1 MSLIIKRTDYDIIF
15 AGWGA
20 SACILLNEMAKTKKL
35 EGKRI
40 LILDPDEKQEN
51 DKTFCFWA
59 EPSDEI
65 FQDYKSIV
73 SNSWNKIQINNNT
86 AQTISPLK
94 YYHLN
99 SIDLYNLARKIIN
112 NYDIEYLKESVL
124 GIYKEDKLFIES
136 DNKIYTSSWVF
147 DGRPPDFSK
156 LDKKDYYI
164 SQSFFGYKISLE
176 NSTFDSDVYH
186 MMDFRVSQNTA
197 TQFIYILPYSKTK
210 ALVEL
215 TRFGKQ
221 VLNQNEAEQ
230 ELEKFIQKHYGKH
243 EILETE
249 KGIIPMSSVLPKNEI
264 AKNCVNIGTR
274 AGNVKPSTGYA
285 FKNMFKQAKAICS
298 TKDFSVNKVAVN
310 KRFLFYD
317 QLLLIILTVWPSKGR
332 PIFERLF
339 KIKSSHFVLNFLDEK
354 TSITEDLGMFT
365 KLQVGVFIKA
375 LFLWI
380 YWRLKP
386 FLIPLLM
393 VFYVIYNPLSES
405 VSSMSMSSFQLSLLI
420 FGLLVVGIPHGALDH
435 LTGFISNK
443 KKISLK
449 FIMIYLALMVPIFLL
464 WYWFP
469 LLGLIF
475 FLIYS
480 SWHFGQTDMENWQIK
495 SKYIGFVWGII
506 LLGFLLLTHID
517 ELNVVLKALEIQTL
531 SSFKGIDVL
540 CYSLIIFG
548 YIISIYYKKTEW
560 ILLVTFLL
568 FSKYINLIFA
578 FGLYFIFHHSRLGW
592 KHLKKSLAISHL
604 KMYLLALPFNIG
616 AIVLFF
622 LFFNNFDLTIGENI
636 AYFFIFLSCVSF
648 PHVISMDVFYKNR
661 I

>member
-1 MSLIIKRTDYDIIF
+1 MSQIIKRTDYDIIF

-186 MMDFRVSQNTA
+186 MMDFRVSQHTA

-221 VLNQNEAEQ
+221 ILNQNEAEK

-249 KGIIPMSSVLPKNEI
+249 KGIIPMSSILPKNEI
-264 AKNCVNIGTR
+264 VKNCINIGTR

-298 TKDFSVNKVAVN
+298 SKDFSVNKVAVN

-365 KLQVGVFIKA
+365 KLQVGVFVKA

-386 FLIPLLM
+386 FLIPLIM

-506 LLGFLLLTHID
+506 LLGFLLLTHLD

-622 LFFNNFDLTIGENI
+622 LFFNNFDLTLGENI

-661 I
+661 S

>member
-1 MSLIIKRTDYDIIF
+1 MSQIIKRTDYDIIF

-186 MMDFRVSQNTA
+186 MMDFRVSQHTA

-221 VLNQNEAEQ
+221 ILNQNEAEK
-230 ELEKFIQKHYGKH
+230 ELEKFIQKNYGKH

-249 KGIIPMSSVLPKNEI
+249 KGIIPMSSILPKNEI
-264 AKNCVNIGTR
+264 AKNCINIGTR

-298 TKDFSVNKVAVN
+298 SKDFSVNKVAVN

-365 KLQVGVFIKA
+365 KLQVGVFVKA

-469 LLGLIF
+469 MLGLIF

-506 LLGFLLLTHID
+506 LLGFLLLTHLD

-622 LFFNNFDLTIGENI
+622 LFFNNFDLTLGENI

-648 PHVISMDVFYKNR
+648 PHVISMDVFYKNKS
-661 I
+661 

>member
-1 MSLIIKRTDYDIIF
+1 MSQIIKRTDYDIIF

-186 MMDFRVSQNTA
+186 MMDFRVSQHTA

-221 VLNQNEAEQ
+221 ILNQNEAEK
-230 ELEKFIQKHYGKH
+230 ELEKFIQKNYGKH

-249 KGIIPMSSVLPKNEI
+249 KGIIPMSSILPKNEI
-264 AKNCVNIGTR
+264 AKNCINIGTR

-298 TKDFSVNKVAVN
+298 SKDFSVNKVAVN

-380 YWRLKP
+380 YWKLKS

-506 LLGFLLLTHID
+506 LLCFLLLTHLD

-540 CYSLIIFG
+540 CFILIIFG
-548 YIISIYYKKTEW
+548 YIISIFYKKTEW

-568 FSKYINLIFA
+568 FSQHINLIFA

-622 LFFNNFDLTIGENI
+622 LFFNNFDLTLGENI

-661 I
+661 S

>member
-1 MSLIIKRTDYDIIF
+1 MSQIIKRTDYDIIF

-186 MMDFRVSQNTA
+186 MMDFRVSQHTA

-221 VLNQNEAEQ
+221 ILNQNEAEK

-249 KGIIPMSSVLPKNEI
+249 KGIIPMSSILPKNEI

-298 TKDFSVNKVAVN
+298 SKDFSVNKVAVN

-339 KIKSSHFVLNFLDEK
+339 KIKSSYFVLNFLDEK
-354 TSITEDLGMFT
+354 TSIIEDLGMFT
-365 KLQVGVFIKA
+365 KLQVGVFVKA

-443 KKISLK
+443 KNISLK

-568 FSKYINLIFA
+568 FSKHINLIFA

-622 LFFNNFDLTIGENI
+622 LFFNNFDLTLGENI

-648 PHVISMDVFYKNR
+648 PHVISMDVFYKNKS
-661 I
+661 

>member
-1 MSLIIKRTDYDIIF
+1 MSQIIKRTDYDIIF

-112 NYDIEYLKESVL
+112 NYNIEYLKESVL

-176 NSTFDSDVYH
+176 NSTFDNDVYH
-186 MMDFRVSQNTA
+186 MMDFRVSQHTA

-221 VLNQNEAEQ
+221 ILNQNEAEQ

-249 KGIIPMSSVLPKNEI
+249 KGVIPMSSILPKNEI

-298 TKDFSVNKVAVN
+298 SKDFSVNKVAVN

-354 TSITEDLGMFT
+354 TSITEDIGMFT

-386 FLIPLLM
+386 FLIPLIM

-506 LLGFLLLTHID
+506 LLGFLLLTHLD

-540 CYSLIIFG
+540 CFSLIIFG

-568 FSKYINLIFA
+568 FSQHINLIFA

-622 LFFNNFDLTIGENI
+622 LFFNNFDLTLGENI

-661 I
+661 S

>member
-1 MSLIIKRTDYDIIF
+1 MSQIIKRTDYDIIF

-112 NYDIEYLKESVL
+112 NYNIEYLKESVL

-186 MMDFRVSQNTA
+186 MMDFRVSQHTA

-221 VLNQNEAEQ
+221 ILNQNEAEK
-230 ELEKFIQKHYGKH
+230 ELEKFIQKNYGKH

-249 KGIIPMSSVLPKNEI
+249 KGIIPMSSILPKNEI
-264 AKNCVNIGTR
+264 AKNCINIGTR

-298 TKDFSVNKVAVN
+298 SKDFSVNKVAVN

-354 TSITEDLGMFT
+354 TSIIEDLGMFT
-365 KLQVGVFIKA
+365 KLQVGVFVKA

-469 LLGLIF
+469 MLGLIF

-506 LLGFLLLTHID
+506 LLGFLLLTHLD

-622 LFFNNFDLTIGENI
+622 LFFNNFDLTLGENI

-648 PHVISMDVFYKNR
+648 PHVISMDVFYKNKS
-661 I
+661 

>member
-1 MSLIIKRTDYDIIF
+1 MSQIIKRTDYDIIF

-59 EPSDEI
+59 EPNDEI

-86 AQTISPLK
+86 AQNISPLK

-176 NSTFDSDVYH
+176 NSTFDNDVYH

-221 VLNQNEAEQ
+221 ILNQNEAEQ

-249 KGIIPMSSVLPKNEI
+249 KGVIPMSSVLPKNEI

-298 TKDFSVNKVAVN
+298 SKDFSVNKVAVN

-354 TSITEDLGMFT
+354 TSIIEDLGMFT

-393 VFYVIYNPLSES
+393 VFYVIYNPLTES

-540 CYSLIIFG
+540 CFSLIIFG

-568 FSKYINLIFA
+568 FSQHINLIFA

-622 LFFNNFDLTIGENI
+622 LFFNNFDLTLGENI

-661 I
+661 S

>member
-1 MSLIIKRTDYDIIF
+1 
-15 AGWGA
+15 
-20 SACILLNEMAKTKKL
+20 
-35 EGKRI
+35 
-40 LILDPDEKQEN
+40 
-51 DKTFCFWA
+51 
-59 EPSDEI
+59 
-65 FQDYKSIV
+65 
-73 SNSWNKIQINNNT
+73 
-86 AQTISPLK
+86 
-94 YYHLN
+94 
-99 SIDLYNLARKIIN
+99 
-112 NYDIEYLKESVL
+112 
-124 GIYKEDKLFIES
+124 
-136 DNKIYTSSWVF
+136 
-147 DGRPPDFSK
+147 
-156 LDKKDYYI
+156 
-164 SQSFFGYKISLE
+164 
-176 NSTFDSDVYH
+176 
-186 MMDFRVSQNTA
+186 
-197 TQFIYILPYSKTK
+197 
-210 ALVEL
+210 
-215 TRFGKQ
+215 
-221 VLNQNEAEQ
+221 
-230 ELEKFIQKHYGKH
+230 
-243 EILETE
+243 
-249 KGIIPMSSVLPKNEI
+249 
-264 AKNCVNIGTR
+264 
-274 AGNVKPSTGYA
+274 
-285 FKNMFKQAKAICS
+285 
-298 TKDFSVNKVAVN
+298 
-310 KRFLFYD
+310 
-317 QLLLIILTVWPSKGR
+317 
-332 PIFERLF
+332 
-339 KIKSSHFVLNFLDEK
+339 
-354 TSITEDLGMFT
+354 
-365 KLQVGVFIKA
+365 
-375 LFLWI
+375 
-380 YWRLKP
+380 
-386 FLIPLLM
+386 
-393 VFYVIYNPLSES
+393 
-405 VSSMSMSSFQLSLLI
+405 MSMSSFQLSLLI

-469 LLGLIF
+469 MLGLIF

-506 LLGFLLLTHID
+506 LLGFLLLTHLD

-622 LFFNNFDLTIGENI
+622 LFFNNFDLTLGENI

-661 I
+661 S

>member
-1 MSLIIKRTDYDIIF
+1 MSQIIKRTDYDIIF

-59 EPSDEI
+59 EPNDEI

-86 AQTISPLK
+86 AQNISPLK

-176 NSTFDSDVYH
+176 NSTFDNDVYH

-221 VLNQNEAEQ
+221 ILNQNEAEQ

-249 KGIIPMSSVLPKNEI
+249 KGVIPMSSVLPKNEI

-298 TKDFSVNKVAVN
+298 SKDFSVNKVAVN

-354 TSITEDLGMFT
+354 TSIIEDLGMFT

-393 VFYVIYNPLSES
+393 VFYVIYNPLTES

-495 SKYIGFVWGII
+495 SKYIGFVWGVI

-540 CYSLIIFG
+540 CFSLIIFG

-568 FSKYINLIFA
+568 FSQHINLIFA

-622 LFFNNFDLTIGENI
+622 LFFNNFDLTLGENI

-661 I
+661 S

>member
-1 MSLIIKRTDYDIIF
+1 MSQIIKRTDYDIIF

-186 MMDFRVSQNTA
+186 MMDFRVSQHTA

-221 VLNQNEAEQ
+221 ILNQNEAEK
-230 ELEKFIQKHYGKH
+230 ELEKFIQKNYGKH

-249 KGIIPMSSVLPKNEI
+249 KGIIPMSSILPKNEI
-264 AKNCVNIGTR
+264 AKNCINIGTR

-298 TKDFSVNKVAVN
+298 SKDFSVNKVAVN

-354 TSITEDLGMFT
+354 TSIIEDLGMFT
-365 KLQVGVFIKA
+365 KLQVGVFVKA

-469 LLGLIF
+469 MLGLIF

-506 LLGFLLLTHID
+506 LLGFLLLTHLD

-622 LFFNNFDLTIGENI
+622 LFFNNFDLTLGENI

-648 PHVISMDVFYKNR
+648 PHVISMDVFYKNKS
-661 I
+661 